1 MALLNILGILTLT
14 IKNSFKKEIF
24 SRKKPKRLQKFC
36 LVYQGVFGHLQF
48 RVISDDF
55 RMLSTILEDGRIFPK
70 TSVEVRPLPKMSE
83 ESSKHLT
90 VFFSETVDIKKL
102 ANLTTNTKNYGQ
114 TALNPKT
121 HSDPPTRVFGH
132 FTL

>member
-1 MALLNILGILTLT
+1 M
-14 IKNSFKKEIF
+14 
-24 SRKKPKRLQKFC
+24 
-36 LVYQGVFGHLQF
+36 V
-48 RVISDDF
+48 
-55 RMLSTILEDGRIFPK
+55 STILEDGRIFPK
-70 TSVEVRPLPKMSE
+70 TSVEVQPLPKMSE

-121 HSDPPTRVFGH
+121 HSDPLTRVFGH

>member
-1 MALLNILGILTLT
+1 
-14 IKNSFKKEIF
+14 
-24 SRKKPKRLQKFC
+24 
-36 LVYQGVFGHLQF
+36 
-48 RVISDDF
+48 
-55 RMLSTILEDGRIFPK
+55 MLSTILEDGWIFPK

-83 ESSKHLT
+83 ESSKHL
-90 VFFSETVDIKKL
+90 TVDIKKL